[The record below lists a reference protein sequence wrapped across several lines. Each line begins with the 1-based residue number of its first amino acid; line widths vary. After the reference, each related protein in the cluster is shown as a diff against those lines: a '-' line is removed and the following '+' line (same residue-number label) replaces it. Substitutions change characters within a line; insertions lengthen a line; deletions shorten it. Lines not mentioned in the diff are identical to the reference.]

1 MRKIIISAL
10 LLTLIFLK
18 AEAHIDVVYPSKTD
32 ITVNAPSVFFIGN
45 TSDGADFRINSEKIK
60 LWNNN
65 FFVHVIP
72 LKYGINEIKM
82 VSVKNGL
89 KEQSVYTVRRN
100 KPAGQSAGSIPKYQP
115 KNKDSILYTK
125 TVNDRAVVREKPS
138 GSAARVSE
146 LSKDVVLYLLGKQG
160 DYYKIDAK
168 GAAQLWIHKS
178 NIDTPVNLPAET
190 PALLKNIKTYDDKNY
205 YYTKFELNYPVMY
218 KLQQQLNDVSLTLYG
233 VQTFDSSGIIPNFT
247 YRYSHTGILA
257 GYDAY
262 YENNTLV
269 FRAAK
274 TPKIKNK
281 NKPLKNIKI
290 FIDAGHG
297 GEENGS
303 IGPSRICEKDV
314 NLAVSRY
321 LAEYLEEEGADVI
334 MSRKDDKTVKLYDRV
349 KKAKEHDAFI
359 SVSIHNNALP
369 DGKDPYKNHGTEVHY
384 YNGNAVQLAEIIQK
398 DMVRNLNFKDNG
410 VHKSSF
416 ALTRSSSPVS
426 VLVECA
432 YMINPEEYMRLI
444 NPDVQKQIAR
454 SIKDS
459 LKKYIIAVQRQQ
471 M

>member
-18 AEAHIDVVYPSKTD
+18 AEAHIDVVYPSKPD

-45 TSDGADFRINSEKIK
+45 TSDGADFRINSEKVK

-82 VSVKNGL
+82 VSAKNGL
-89 KEQSVYTVRRN
+89 KEQAVYKVSRAKASAQSSV
-100 KPAGQSAGSIPKYQP
+100 PKYQP

-125 TVNDRAVVREKPS
+125 TVNDKSVIREKPS

-146 LSKDVVLYLLGKQG
+146 LPKNVVLYLSGRQG
-160 DYYKIDAK
+160 DYYQIDAK
-168 GAAQLWIHKS
+168 GTAELWIHKS
-178 NIDTPVNLPAET
+178 NINTPVNLPAEP
-190 PALLKNIKTYDDKNY
+190 PAILKNIKTYDDKNY

-218 KLQQQLNDVSLTLYG
+218 KLQQQLNDVTLTLYG
-233 VQTFDSSGIIPNFT
+233 VQTLENSGIIPNFT
-247 YRYSHTGILA
+247 YRYAHTGVLA

-274 TPKIKNK
+274 TPKIKNI

-303 IGPSRICEKDV
+303 IGPSRVCEKDI

-321 LAEYLEEEGADVI
+321 LAEYLDEEGADVI

-349 KKAKEHDAFI
+349 KKAKENDAFI

-384 YNGNAVQLAEIIQK
+384 YNENALQLAEIIQK
-398 DMVRNLNFKDNG
+398 DMVQNLNFKDNG

-432 YMINPEEYMRLI
+432 YMINPEEYMRII
-444 NPDVQKQIAR
+444 NSEVQKQIAR